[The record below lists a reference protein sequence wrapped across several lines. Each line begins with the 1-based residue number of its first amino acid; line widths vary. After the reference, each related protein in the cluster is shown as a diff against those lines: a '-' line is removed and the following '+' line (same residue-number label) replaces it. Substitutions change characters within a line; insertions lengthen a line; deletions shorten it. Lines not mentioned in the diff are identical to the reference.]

1 MIEGAAILLVG
12 LVAGYLAGRRNRS
25 TPVPITSEAMCSCR
39 HPRGQHL
46 EGKGACQAKT
56 KESANGVQMFVP
68 CACQL
73 YDGPE
78 PLPQFYAPEIQP

>member
-12 LVAGYLAGRRNRS
+12 LVTGYLAGRRSRRPEPL
-25 TPVPITSEAMCSCR
+25 TGAAVCSCH

-46 EGKGACQAKT
+46 DGKGPCQADNKQ
-56 KESANGVQMFVP
+56 SVNGVQVFLSCP
-68 CACQL
+68 CQL